1 MLTANSQIIVYL
13 DLFPYSI
20 EMEARVRT
28 TAYMVSAYMD
38 TPVNKITVE
47 THFIDRLS
55 RGFKFNNRWHWKE
68 ILYSKQM
75 YNYHLNAIKTIIYS
89 YA

>member
-1 MLTANSQIIVYL
+1 MLTADSQIIVYL
-13 DLFPYSI
+13 DLFPHSI
-20 EMEARVRT
+20 EIEARVRA

-38 TPVNKITVE
+38 TPGNKITVE

-55 RGFKFNNRWHWKE
+55 RGFKFNNRWHRNE